1 MVKCV
6 RAQARPAPAKNNKTK
21 VKMTTMNLNL
31 VTKYCDEWSRQD
43 WQDAY
48 DGYCKNNMFGQMTKR
63 EYYEFVK
70 GRHKQLKLAS
80 EPLSDE
86 LKRQW
91 TIGKRNARLWA
102 KKHGCDMNGRSI
114 LLSQKERE
122 EIETR
127 ELAERAEQI
136 AIDALS
142 KIEYT
147 EREKGRNKRWR
158 KN

>member
-1 MVKCV
+1 MI
-6 RAQARPAPAKNNKTK
+6 
-21 VKMTTMNLNL
+21 NLNFINIPP
-31 VTKYCDEWSRQD
+31 TEWDKQTWR
-43 WQDAY
+43 DAY
-48 DGYCKNNMFGQMTKR
+48 AGYCEHNMYGAMSKR
-63 EYYEFVK
+63 EYYDWVLE
-70 GRHKQLKLAS
+70 RHKKMTPQ
-80 EPLSDE
+80 PLSNE
-86 LKRQW
+86 LKRTW
-91 TIGKRNARLWA
+91 TIGRRNARLWA

-158 KN
+158 KS

>member
-1 MVKCV
+1 ML
-6 RAQARPAPAKNNKTK
+6 
-21 VKMTTMNLNL
+21 NLNI
-31 VTKYCDEWSRQD
+31 VNKYCDEWDKQT

-63 EYYEFVK
+63 EYFEFVK
-70 GRHKQLKLAS
+70 DRHKRLKLA
-80 EPLSDE
+80 EQPLSDE
-86 LKRQW
+86 LRDKW

-114 LLSQKERE
+114 WLTQKDRE
-122 EIETR
+122 ELEAKEI
-127 ELAERAEQI
+127 AERAEQI
-136 AIDALS
+136 AVDAIT
-142 KIEYT
+142 KIEYN

>member
-1 MVKCV
+1 
-6 RAQARPAPAKNNKTK
+6 
-21 VKMTTMNLNL
+21 MTTMNLNL

-102 KKHGCDMNGRSI
+102 KKRGCDMNGR
-114 LLSQKERE
+114 LLTDVPQKDAVA
-122 EIETR
+122 I
-127 ELAERAEQI
+127 AERAEEI
-136 AIDALS
+136 AIDALQRA
-142 KIEYT
+142 K
-147 EREKGRNKRWR
+147 ERKRR
-158 KN
+158 K